1 LIDTA
6 TQTLVRVRKMQPEDV
21 PAAREL
27 SRQQKWPHRAVDWE
41 FLFRHGSGFIADA
54 DGQVVGT
61 TLIWPYGETA
71 ANLGMVIVSPQSQ
84 GQGIGS
90 RLMEAA
96 LDALGDRT
104 VRLNSTEEG
113 LTLYRKFGFKPV
125 GRIFQH
131 QGLVDPVPLTE
142 LRPNERVRP
151 VGRNDRPVVAELDRR
166 SSGADRG
173 ALISAILA
181 TAHGVIFD
189 SNNSPV
195 GFSLLRRFGRG
206 FAIGPTVAPD
216 AVAAKALISHW
227 LGSKAGKFCRVDV
240 PEASG
245 LSAWLEELGLPRVG
259 GVTTM
264 VRGRPLAAAPDAK
277 VFSLVSQALG

>member
-1 LIDTA
+1 META
-6 TQTLVRVRKMQPEDV
+6 TQTLVRVRKMQPEDI

-27 SRQQKWPHRAVDWE
+27 SREQQWPHRAVDWE

-54 DGQVVGT
+54 DGQIVGT
-61 TLIWPYGETA
+61 TLVWPYGADA
-71 ANLGMVIVSPQSQ
+71 ASLGMVIVSPRSQ

-113 LTLYRKFGFKPV
+113 LALYSKFGFKPV

-131 QGLVDPVPLTE
+131 QGLVDSVPLIE

-166 SSGADRG
+166 ASGVDRG
-173 ALISAILA
+173 ALISAMLE
-181 TAHGVIFD
+181 TARGVMFD
-189 SNNSPV
+189 SNNSAV
-195 GFSLLRRFGRG
+195 GFALLRRFGRG

-216 AVAAKALISHW
+216 PLAAKALISHW
-227 LGSKAGKFCRVDV
+227 LGSKTGKFCRIDV
-240 PEASG
+240 PESSG

-259 GVTTM
+259 TVTTM
-264 VRGRPLAAAPDAK
+264 VRGKALAGAPDAK
-277 VFSLVSQALG
+277 LFSLVNQALG

>member
-1 LIDTA
+1 MNTA
-6 TQTLVRVRKMQPEDV
+6 TQARVRVRKMQPEDI

-54 DGQVVGT
+54 DGEVVGT
-61 TLIWPYGETA
+61 TLVWPYGEDA
-71 ANLGMVIVSPQSQ
+71 ANLGMVIVSPQCQ
-84 GQGIGS
+84 GQGIGG

-113 LTLYRKFGFKPV
+113 LALYKKFGFQPV

-131 QGLVDPVPLTE
+131 QGMVDSVPLIE

-151 VGRNDRPVVAELDRR
+151 VGRTDRSVVAELDRR
-166 SSGADRG
+166 SSGADRRG
-173 ALISAILA
+173 LISAILE
-181 TAHGVIFD
+181 TARGVIFD

-206 FAIGPTVAPD
+206 FAIGATVAPD
-216 AVAAKALISHW
+216 ALAAKALIAHW

-240 PEASG
+240 PESSG
-245 LSAWLEELGLPRVG
+245 LSAWLEERGLPCVG
-259 GVTTM
+259 SVTTM
-264 VRGRPLAAAPDAK
+264 VRGKPLAAAPDAK
-277 VFSLVSQALG
+277 IFSLVNQALG

>member
-1 LIDTA
+1 MDTA
-6 TQTLVRVRKMQPEDV
+6 TQTLVRVRKMQPEDI

-27 SRQQKWPHRAVDWE
+27 SREQQWPHRAVDWE

-61 TLIWPYGETA
+61 ALVWPYGADA
-71 ANLGMVIVSPQSQ
+71 ASLGMVIVSPRSQ

-96 LDALGDRT
+96 LDALGDRM
-104 VRLNSTEEG
+104 VRLNSTDEG
-113 LTLYRKFGFKPV
+113 LALYDKFGFKPV

-131 QGLVDPVPLTE
+131 QGLVDSVPLVE

-151 VGRNDRPVVAELDRR
+151 VGRNDRAVVAELDHRA
-166 SSGADRG
+166 SGVDRG
-173 ALISAILA
+173 ALISAILE
-181 TAHGVIFD
+181 TARGVMFD

-195 GFSLLRRFGRG
+195 GFALLRRFGRG

-227 LGSKAGKFCRVDV
+227 LGTKTGKFCRIDV
-240 PEASG
+240 PESSG

-259 GVTTM
+259 TVTTM
-264 VRGRPLAAAPDAK
+264 VRGKPLAGTADTK
-277 VFSLVSQALG
+277 LFSLVNQALG

>member
-1 LIDTA
+1 MDTA
-6 TQTLVRVRKMQPEDV
+6 TQTLVRVRKMQPEDI

-27 SRQQKWPHRAVDWE
+27 SREQQWPHRAVDWE

-61 TLIWPYGETA
+61 ALVWPYGADA
-71 ANLGMVIVSPQSQ
+71 ASLGMVIVSPRSQ

-96 LDALGDRT
+96 LDALGDRM
-104 VRLNSTEEG
+104 VRLNSTDEG
-113 LTLYRKFGFKPV
+113 LALYDKFGFKPV

-131 QGLVDPVPLTE
+131 QGLVDSVPLVE

-151 VGRNDRPVVAELDRR
+151 VGRNDRAVVAELDRR
-166 SSGADRG
+166 ASGVDRG
-173 ALISAILA
+173 ALISAILE
-181 TAHGVIFD
+181 TARGVMFD

-195 GFSLLRRFGRG
+195 GFALLRRFGRG

-227 LGSKAGKFCRVDV
+227 LGTKTGKFCRIDV
-240 PEASG
+240 PESSG

-259 GVTTM
+259 TVTTM
-264 VRGRPLAAAPDAK
+264 VRGKPLAGTADTK
-277 VFSLVSQALG
+277 LFSLVNQALG

>member
-1 LIDTA
+1 MNTA
-6 TQTLVRVRKMQPEDV
+6 TQTRVRVRKMQPEDI

-27 SRQQKWPHRAVDWE
+27 SRQQEWPHRAVDWE

-61 TLIWPYGETA
+61 TLVWPYGEDA
-71 ANLGMVIVSPQSQ
+71 ANLGMVIVSPQCQ

-113 LTLYRKFGFKPV
+113 LALYGKFGFQPV

-131 QGLVDPVPLTE
+131 QGLVDSVPLIE

-151 VGRNDRPVVAELDRR
+151 VGRADRAAVTELDR
-166 SSGADRG
+166 SASGVDRG
-173 ALISAILA
+173 ALISAILE
-181 TAHGVIFD
+181 TARGVIFD

-195 GFSLLRRFGRG
+195 GFALLRRFGRG

-227 LGSKAGKFCRVDV
+227 LGSKAGKFCRIDV
-240 PEASG
+240 PEQSG
-245 LSAWLEELGLPRVG
+245 LSPWLEELGLPCVG
-259 GVTTM
+259 RVTTM
-264 VRGRPLAAAPDAK
+264 VRGKALRSSGDAK
-277 VFSLVSQALG
+277 LFSLISQAMG

>member
-1 LIDTA
+1 MQVV
-6 TQTLVRVRKMQPEDV
+6 TQTLVRVRKMEPEDV

-41 FLFRHGSGFIADA
+41 FLFRQGAGFIADV
-54 DGQVVGT
+54 DGRVVGT
-61 TLIWPYGETA
+61 TLIWPYGEDA
-71 ANLGMVIVSPQSQ
+71 ANLGMVIVSPQMQ
-84 GQGIGS
+84 GQGIGR

-113 LTLYRKFGFKPV
+113 KPLYTKLGFEPV

-131 QGLVDPVPLTE
+131 QGLVDSVPLVE

-151 VGRNDRPVVAELDRR
+151 VGRNERDVVAQLDHR
-166 SSGADRG
+166 SSGVDRS
-173 ALISAILA
+173 ALISAILE
-181 TAHGVIFD
+181 TARGVIFD

-195 GFSLLRRFGRG
+195 GFAVLRRFGRG
-206 FAIGPTVAPD
+206 FSIGPTVAPD
-216 AVAAKALISHW
+216 ALAAKALISHW

-240 PEASG
+240 PESSG

-259 GVTTM
+259 CVTTM
-264 VRGRPLAAAPDAK
+264 IRGKPLAAEAGAK
-277 VFSLVSQALG
+277 VFSLVNQALG

>member
-1 LIDTA
+1 MDTA
-6 TQTLVRVRKMQPEDV
+6 TQTLARVRKMQPEDI

-27 SRQQKWPHRAVDWE
+27 SRQQNWPHRAVDWE
-41 FLFRHGSGFIADA
+41 FLFRQGSGFIADA

-61 TLIWPYGETA
+61 TLVWPYGKDA
-71 ANLGMVIVSPQSQ
+71 ASLGMVIVSPRSQ

-113 LTLYRKFGFKPV
+113 LALYGKFGFEPV

-131 QGLVDPVPLTE
+131 QGLVDSVPLIE

-151 VGRNDRPVVAELDRR
+151 IGRNDRPVVAELDRR

-173 ALISAILA
+173 ALISAILE
-181 TAHGVIFD
+181 TARGVMFD

-195 GFSLLRRFGRG
+195 GFALLRRFGRG

-216 AVAAKALISHW
+216 ALAAKALISHW
-227 LGSKAGKFCRVDV
+227 LGTKTGKFCRIDV
-240 PEASG
+240 PESSG

-259 GVTTM
+259 TVTTM
-264 VRGRPLAAAPDAK
+264 VRGKPLAGAPDTK
-277 VFSLVSQALG
+277 LFSLVNQALG

>member
-1 LIDTA
+1 META
-6 TQTLVRVRKMQPEDV
+6 TQTRVRVRKMHPEDI

-54 DGQVVGT
+54 DGEVVGT
-61 TLIWPYGETA
+61 TLVWPYGEDA
-71 ANLGMVIVSPQSQ
+71 ANLGMVIVSPRCQ

-96 LDALGDRT
+96 LDAVGDRT

-113 LTLYRKFGFKPV
+113 LALYSKFGFHEA

-131 QGLVDPVPLTE
+131 QGLVDSVPLIE
-142 LRPNERVRP
+142 LRANERVRP
-151 VGRNDRPVVAELDRR
+151 VGRNDRSFVIELDRR
-166 SSGADRG
+166 SSGVDRG
-173 ALISAILA
+173 SLISALLE
-181 TAHGVIFD
+181 TARGIIFD

-195 GFSLLRRFGRG
+195 GFALLRRFGRG
-206 FAIGPTVAPD
+206 FAVGPTVAPD

-240 PEASG
+240 PESSD
-245 LSAWLEELGLPRVG
+245 LSAWLEELGLPCVG

-264 VRGRPLAAAPDAK
+264 VRGKRLPAAPDAK
-277 VFSLVSQALG
+277 VFSLVNQALG

>member
-1 LIDTA
+1 MPVT
-6 TQTLVRVRKMQPEDV
+6 TQTRVRVRKMQPEDV

-27 SRQQKWPHRAVDWE
+27 SRQQNWPHRAVDWE

-61 TLIWPYGETA
+61 TLVWPYGEDA
-71 ANLGMVIVSPQSQ
+71 ANLGMVIVSPRCQ

-96 LDALGDRT
+96 LEALGDRT

-113 LTLYRKFGFKPV
+113 LALYGKFGFKEV

-131 QGLVDPVPLTE
+131 QGLVDSVPLIE

-166 SSGADRG
+166 SSGVDRA
-173 ALISAILA
+173 ALIAAILE
-181 TAHGVIFD
+181 TARGVMFD

-195 GFSLLRRFGRG
+195 GFALLRRFGRG

-216 AVAAKALISHW
+216 ALAAKALISHW
-227 LGSKAGKFCRVDV
+227 LGTKTGKFCRVDV
-240 PEASG
+240 PESSG
-245 LSAWLEELGLPRVG
+245 LSAWLEEIGLPRVG

-264 VRGRPLAAAPDAK
+264 VRGKPLASAPDAK
-277 VFSLVSQALG
+277 LFSLINQALG